1 MLGRI
6 GYRIAQLIGRARPV
20 VAVLRIDGPLM
31 PAERLRG
38 GLSFEA
44 LRPRIEAAFRMPGL
58 KAVAVVVNSPGGT
71 PVQAALIM
79 RHLRRLATRH
89 HVPILAFVED
99 VAASGGY
106 LVTLAA
112 DEIFAHPASL
122 VGSIGVVSTGF
133 GFDRAIARLGI
144 ERRVHAS
151 APAKTRLDP
160 FLPERAEDVAWLAGL
175 QQRLHD
181 WFRHEVE
188 ERRGRRLKKEKAEI
202 LFSGDVWLAEDARAL
217 GLIDGVGE
225 LEDVLRARFGR
236 DVRLRSVP
244 MRRRRVG
251 DLLRPVFSG
260 GARSRGS
267 WGAGTRENR
276 AQETAAALV
285 PEILTALETEAFWR
299 RLGL

>member
-6 GYRIAQLIGRARPV
+6 GYRIAQLFGRARPV
-20 VAVLRIDGPLM
+20 VAVLRVDGPLM

-44 LRPRIEAAFRMPGL
+44 LRPRIEAAFRMAGL
-58 KAVAVVVNSPGGT
+58 RAVALVVNSPGGT

-89 HVPILAFVED
+89 HVPLLAFIED

-106 LVTLAA
+106 LVALAA

-122 VGSIGVVSTGF
+122 VGSIGVVSAGF
-133 GFDRAIARLGI
+133 GFDRAIARVGI

-151 APAKTRLDP
+151 APAKMRLDP
-160 FLPERAEDVAWLAGL
+160 FLPEREEDVAWLAGL
-175 QQRLHD
+175 QRRLHD
-181 WFRHEVE
+181 WFRREVE
-188 ERRGRRLKKEKAEI
+188 KRRGRRLKETKADL
-202 LFSGDVWLAEDARAL
+202 LFSGDVWLAEEAHSL
-217 GLIDGVGE
+217 GLIDGIGV
-225 LEDVLRARFGR
+225 LEEVLRARFGR
-236 DVRLRSVP
+236 DVRLRAVP
-244 MRRRRVG
+244 VRRRRLG

-260 GARSRGS
+260 RGGNREPGAA
-267 WGAGTRENR
+267 W
-276 AQETAAALV
+276 AQSGGVEDGAAALL
-285 PEILTALETEAFWR
+285 PTLLAALEREAFWR